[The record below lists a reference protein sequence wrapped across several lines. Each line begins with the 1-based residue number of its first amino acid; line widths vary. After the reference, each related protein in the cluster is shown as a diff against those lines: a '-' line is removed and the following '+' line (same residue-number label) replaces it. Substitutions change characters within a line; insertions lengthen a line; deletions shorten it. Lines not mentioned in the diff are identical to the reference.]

1 MDNIS
6 GKRLLILGGAVQQLK
21 VVKAAKAM
29 GAHALALLHKQIH
42 DLHIHLRHQM
52 LHQIGYV
59 LIMDIKCSPVDIRPA
74 ADLAD
79 RNPADFFL
87 FPQ

>member
-29 GAHALALLHKQIH
+29 GVHVIVADISRDTEAKRMFWLPIFQNLH
-42 DLHIHLRHQM
+42 
-52 LHQIGYV
+52 
-59 LIMDIKCSPVDIRPA
+59 
-74 ADLAD
+74 
-79 RNPADFFL
+79 
-87 FPQ
+87 